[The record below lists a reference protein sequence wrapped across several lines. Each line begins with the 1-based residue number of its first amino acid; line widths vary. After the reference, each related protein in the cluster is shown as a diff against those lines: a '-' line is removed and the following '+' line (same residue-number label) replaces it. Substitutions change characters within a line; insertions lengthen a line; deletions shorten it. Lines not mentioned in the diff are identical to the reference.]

1 MRTVAIF
8 GASGFI
14 GSNAT
19 SAFRSRGDSVLALSR
34 SAHALNCS
42 PVDYMDVNALA
53 RALIGVDSVVHVAG
67 LAHVSAKSLVD
78 AEHAYYLANVMVAV
92 NVAKAANMAGV
103 AQFVLLSSA
112 GVLGPQSPPEGFDD
126 SVEPRPYDLYTKSKL
141 EAERCVLEIVKGNMG
156 LVILR
161 PPTVYGPNAPGSF
174 RRLSKWIEQGF
185 PLPVGRIFA
194 RRSFIGIRNL
204 CSALMAAEA
213 SSQTGILPMIVADR
227 EPVSIGEFVREIARA
242 NGRRSL
248 VVPVPQSIL
257 EFGLHLV
264 GLREEYRRIA
274 LPFELRPSRIHS
286 LLNWQVPYSLA
297 EELRWGK
304 SV

>member
-19 SAFRSRGDSVLALSR
+19 SAFKRRGDSVLALSR
-34 SAHALNCS
+34 TAPNCS
-42 PVDYMDVNALA
+42 PVDFMDVNALA
-53 RALIGVDSVVHVAG
+53 RALKGVDSVVHVAG
-67 LAHVSAKSLVD
+67 LAHVSEKSLVD
-78 AEHAYYLANVMVAV
+78 AERAYHLANVKVAV
-92 NVAKAANMAGV
+92 NVAKAAIGAGV
-103 AQFVLLSSA
+103 ARFVLLSSA

-126 SVEPRPYDLYTKSKL
+126 SVEPKPYDLYTKSKL
-141 EAERCVLEIVKGNMG
+141 EAEHCVLDVVKGNMG

-174 RRLSKWIEQGF
+174 RRLSKWIEQGL

-213 SSQTGILPMIVADR
+213 TSKVGILPMIVADR
-227 EPVSIGEFVREIARA
+227 APVSIGEFVREIASA
-242 NGRRSL
+242 NGRRSV
-248 VVPVPQSIL
+248 VVPVPRSIL
-257 EFGLHLV
+257 EFGLRLV
-264 GLREEYRRIA
+264 GMREEYRRIA

-297 EELRWGK
+297 EELRWG
-304 SV
+304 VFQQH